1 MGQLCHEGRVVVDNF
16 VGYIVTFAVYGLIIL
31 LAVRFPILLVPLGLA
46 GLFQV
51 YRVLGTKWL

>member
-1 MGQLCHEGRVVVDNF
+1 MGQLCHEGRVVVDSF
-16 VGYIVTFAVYGLIIL
+16 VGYVVVFAAYGLIIV

-51 YRVLGTKWL
+51 YRSLGTKWL